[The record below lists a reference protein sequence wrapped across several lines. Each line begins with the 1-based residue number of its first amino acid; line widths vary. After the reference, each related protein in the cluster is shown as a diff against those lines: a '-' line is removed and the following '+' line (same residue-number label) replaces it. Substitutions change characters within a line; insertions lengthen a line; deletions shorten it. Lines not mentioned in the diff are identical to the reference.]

1 MIITESKSI
10 KESIDALSVEE
21 FDSVLYD
28 CGIESIKPSV
38 KSQYV
43 KCLNVSV
50 KSDYQKNIPQYFLQE
65 DYYEIRRNENER
77 KGNEA
82 A

>member
-28 CGIESIKPSV
+28 CGIESIKPSIR
-38 KSQYV
+38 SQYV

-50 KSDYQKNIPQYFLQE
+50 KSDYQKNIPQYTLRE
-65 DYYEIRRNENER
+65 DYYEIRRNENEV
-77 KGNEA
+77 A
-82 A
+82 